1 MRKIII
7 GLLVFVT
14 ILLTLAGCRNKEMSP
29 RRDSELGTDRASLI
43 AKANGGCNKSATAL
57 VEDEIKAVTAMIGT
71 MENKESRRILRLGM
85 ILQEWKSNPEST
97 VNGDLLSGKELVDA
111 PGSNE
116 SFDRT
121 LNGIKKQLEAQLAQ
135 YRESTA
141 DSRVEN

>member
-1 MRKIII
+1 
-7 GLLVFVT
+7 
-14 ILLTLAGCRNKEMSP
+14 
-29 RRDSELGTDRASLI
+29 
-43 AKANGGCNKSATAL
+43 
-57 VEDEIKAVTAMIGT
+57 
-71 MENKESRRILRLGM
+71 M

-97 VNGDLLSGKELVDA
+97 VNGDQISGKELVDA